1 MVEFLFLLV
10 FAGVLVMT
18 GISLMGMVIAI
29 AAGFAV
35 MALAGLLGVVIK
47 LLPWI
52 ILIAVAVW
60 LYRGARRESPIRSS
74 RPRDMHRRKY

>member
-1 MVEFLFLLV
+1 MVEILFLLV

-18 GISLMGMVIAI
+18 GVSLLGMMVAI
-29 AAGFAV
+29 AAGFVV

-52 ILIAVAVW
+52 ILIAIGVW
-60 LYRGARRESPIRSS
+60 IYRNARRDNPYRSG
-74 RPRDMHRRKY
+74 RYRDMHRRK

>member
-18 GISLMGMVIAI
+18 GVSLLGVMVAI
-29 AAGFAV
+29 AAGFVV

-52 ILIAVAVW
+52 ILIAIGVW
-60 LYRGARRESPIRSS
+60 LYRKSRHGNPYRR
-74 RPRDMHRRKY
+74 